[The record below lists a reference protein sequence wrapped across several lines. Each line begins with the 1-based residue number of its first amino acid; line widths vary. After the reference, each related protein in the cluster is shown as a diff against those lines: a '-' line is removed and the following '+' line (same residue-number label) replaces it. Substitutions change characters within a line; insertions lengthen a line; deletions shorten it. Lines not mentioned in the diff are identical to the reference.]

1 MITLY
6 LQKLRMFSRDACL
19 FLLTYSL
26 WGAFFGIHGVLFN
39 LYLLRLGYG
48 PEFVG
53 WVNGAG
59 RLTFGLSSLPAGAL
73 GGRLGHRRTIIVGM
87 CLGVAGFGLLPLAE
101 LIPVALREGWVLA
114 TFSLGWLGGALYV
127 VNGNPFLMG
136 ATTTAERNH
145 AFSVREALIP
155 LAGFAGSLV
164 GGLLPALLVR
174 VFGVSLD
181 QPAPYRYPLLLAA
194 ALLIPGVPTLLATHE
209 VATEEKQKRT
219 ARVGAAPY
227 GLIALLALV
236 MLLRS
241 TGAEVTFFNVYLDVG
256 LHVPTPL
263 IGVLMAVGQ
272 TLAVPSVLIVPLLIE
287 RWGQFRAVLVGT
299 IGMALSLLPLALLPH
314 WGAAGLGYVGA
325 LALGLIVRP
334 AFTVYTQEIV
344 PPESRALMS
353 GATTMASGLST
364 SAMAFGGG
372 YLIAALG
379 YPGLFLTGAGLAG
392 FGALL
397 FWTYF
402 RVPRGGLALLALGE
416 GARSSS
422 HTSRGLLV
430 SSPNTRSS

>member
-1 MITLY
+1 VITRY
-6 LQKLRMFSRDACL
+6 LQKLRMFSRDARL
-19 FLLTYSL
+19 FLITYSL
-26 WGAFFGIHGVLFN
+26 WGGFFGIHRVLFN

-53 WVNGAG
+53 WVNGVG
-59 RLTFGLSSLPAGAL
+59 RLTFGLFSLPAGAL
-73 GGRLGHRRTIIVGM
+73 GGRLGNRRAIIAGM
-87 CLGVAGFGLLPLAE
+87 CLGVTGFGLLPLAE
-101 LIPVALREGWVLA
+101 LIPVALRQGWVLA

-136 ATTTAERNH
+136 ATTTDERNY
-145 AFSVREALIP
+145 AFSVRGALIP

-164 GGLLPALLVR
+164 GGLLPALSVR
-174 VFGVSLD
+174 ALGVSLD
-181 QPAPYRYPLLLAA
+181 QPAPYRYPLLFAA

-209 VATEEKQKRT
+209 VVTEEGQKRMPK
-219 ARVGAAPY
+219 AGAAPY

-236 MLLRS
+236 VLLWS
-241 TGAEVTFFNVYLDVG
+241 TAVEGTFFNIYLDAG
-256 LHVPTPL
+256 LHVPTSL

-325 LALGLIVRP
+325 TALGLVVRP

-344 PPESRALMS
+344 LPRSRALMS
-353 GATTMASGLST
+353 GAVTMAAGVST
-364 SAMAFGGG
+364 SVMAFGGG

-379 YPGLFLTGAGLAG
+379 YPGLFLTGAGLTVI
-392 FGALL
+392 GALL
-397 FWTYF
+397 FWVYF
-402 RVPRGGLALLALGE
+402 RVPCGGPARVAALAQG
-416 GARSSS
+416 S
-422 HTSRGLLV
+422 
-430 SSPNTRSS
+430 